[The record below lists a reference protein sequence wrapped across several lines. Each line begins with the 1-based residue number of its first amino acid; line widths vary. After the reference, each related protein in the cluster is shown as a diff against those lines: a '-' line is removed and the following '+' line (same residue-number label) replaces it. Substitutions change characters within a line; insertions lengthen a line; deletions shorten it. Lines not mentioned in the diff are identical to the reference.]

1 MRRVWAMLLNW
12 LRKMTGGSTA
22 QVMPDLAVMTFRDH
36 FSSLF
41 QSAATDLARSK
52 LAPGA
57 ATPGTEDAHI
67 DAATRIASLWND
79 RQPIPAAAPAGI
91 SQDVWDCSKQG
102 FELMQAASQGN
113 TAKVTELQQA
123 DAFSAC
129 DPNWVKDIL
138 NYVTFLA
145 KNGMR
150 DVIPYI
156 PVAKIS
162 PVPIPLPALAA
173 GSPIKV
179 AILGDWGTG
188 TATAINLLE
197 QLAVHQPDVLIHLG
211 DIYYSGTPTEC
222 RDNFRVII
230 DRVFNRDITSIP
242 VFTLSGNHDMYS
254 GGEGYYG
261 LLQSLNPPQ
270 TRQTASFFCLR
281 DLQNIWQF
289 IAMDTGLHDDDPF
302 NVDTV
307 LTFLEPDEEAW
318 IVDRLAEFSGR
329 TILLSH
335 HQLFSALS
343 QIGPRAADGSLNPVN
358 PNLAKSFAKFK
369 AAAKQEIVAWFWGH
383 EHVFTLYDAY
393 AGLGRGRC
401 LGFGAIPVPASATA
415 NTQISGLAEPPP
427 FVQIALPV
435 TPAGVYATGFAILTL
450 DANGGCQAEYYQ
462 ELDAATPIY
471 SEKM

>member
-1 MRRVWAMLLNW
+1 MRRLWAALLTWFHERMRN
-12 LRKMTGGSTA
+12 STEA
-22 QVMPDLAVMTFRDH
+22 SPVMHLITFRDH

-57 ATPGTEDAHI
+57 ATPGTEDPHI

-79 RQPIPAAAPAGI
+79 RQPVPALAPSGI
-91 SQDVWDCSKQG
+91 AQDVWDCSKQG
-102 FELMQAASQGN
+102 FELMQAAAAGN
-113 TAKVTELQQA
+113 TAQVTQLQQA

-150 DVIPYI
+150 DAIPYI
-156 PVAKIS
+156 RAAKIS
-162 PVPIPLPALAA
+162 PVPIAMPAPVA
-173 GSPIKV
+173 GSPVKV
-179 AILGDWGTG
+179 GIIGDWGTG
-188 TATAINLLE
+188 TQTAINVLE
-197 QLAVHQPDVLIHLG
+197 QLAAHQPDVLIHLG

-222 RDNFRVII
+222 RDNFQAII
-230 DRVFNRDITSIP
+230 DRVFNRNVTPIP

-281 DLQNIWQF
+281 DAANIWQF
-289 IAMDTGLHDDDPF
+289 IGMDTGLHDDDPF

-307 LTFLEPDEEAW
+307 LTYLEPDEEAW

-335 HQLFSALS
+335 HPLFSALS
-343 QIGPRAADGSLNPVN
+343 QIGPRAADGSLDPVN
-358 PNLAKSFAKFK
+358 PNLSKSFAKFK
-369 AAAKQEIVAWFWGH
+369 AAAKQEIAAWFWGH
-383 EHVFTLYDAY
+383 EHAFTVYETY
-393 AGLGRGRC
+393 AGLARGRC
-401 LGFGAIPVPASATA
+401 LGNGAIPVPASAAA
-415 NTQISGLAEPPP
+415 NAPVAGLKAVPP
-427 FVQIALPV
+427 FKNIVLPV

-450 DANGGCQAEYYQ
+450 DANAGCEADYYQ
-462 ELDAATPIY
+462 ELAVTPIY
-471 SEKM
+471 SEKI

>member
-1 MRRVWAMLLNW
+1 MINLV
-12 LRKMTGGSTA
+12 
-22 QVMPDLAVMTFRDH
+22 TFRDH

-57 ATPGTEDAHI
+57 ATPGMEDAHI

-91 SQDVWDCSKQG
+91 TQTVWDCSRQG
-102 FELMQAASQGN
+102 FALMQAAAQGN
-113 TAKVTELQQA
+113 TAQVAALQQA
-123 DAFSAC
+123 DAFGSC

-145 KNGMR
+145 ENGMR
-150 DVIPYI
+150 DAIPYI
-156 PVAKIS
+156 RAAQIS
-162 PVPIPLPALAA
+162 PVPIALRSPVA
-173 GSPIKV
+173 GSPVKV
-179 AILGDWGTG
+179 GVIGDWGTG
-188 TATAINLLE
+188 TQTAITLLE
-197 QLAVHQPDVLIHLG
+197 QLAALQPDVLIHLG

-230 DRVFNRDITSIP
+230 DRVFNRNVTPIP

-261 LLQSLNPPQ
+261 LLQNLNPPQ

-281 DLQNIWQF
+281 DPANIWQF
-289 IAMDTGLHDDDPF
+289 IGMDTGLHDDDPF

-318 IVDRLAEFSGR
+318 IIDRLAEFSGR

-358 PNLAKSFAKFK
+358 PNLAKSFGKFK
-369 AAAKQEIVAWFWGH
+369 AAAKQEIAAWFWGH
-383 EHVFTLYDAY
+383 EHAFTVYQRY
-393 AGLGRGRC
+393 ADLARGRC
-401 LGFGAIPVPASATA
+401 LGHGAIPVQANASANIPVT
-415 NTQISGLAEPPP
+415 GLAGAPP
-427 FVQIALPV
+427 FENIVLPV
-435 TPAGVYATGFAILTL
+435 TPAGVYATGFAVLTL
-450 DANGGCQAEYYQ
+450 DANAGCQADYYQ
-462 ELDAATPIY
+462 ALAAAPIY
-471 SEKM
+471 SERI

>member
-1 MRRVWAMLLNW
+1 MRRLWSALLNW
-12 LRKMTGGSTA
+12 FHEWLGNAAVEEMP
-22 QVMPDLAVMTFRDH
+22 VMNLVTFRDH

-57 ATPGTEDAHI
+57 ATPGMEDPHI

-91 SQDVWDCSKQG
+91 AQNVWDCSKQG
-102 FELMQAASQGN
+102 FELMQAAAAGN
-113 TAKVTELQQA
+113 TAQVTQLQQA
-123 DAFSAC
+123 NAFSSC

-150 DVIPYI
+150 DAIPYI
-156 PVAKIS
+156 RAAKIS
-162 PVPIPLPALAA
+162 PVPIPLPPVADK
-173 GSPIKV
+173 PMKV
-179 AILGDWGTG
+179 GIIGDWGTG
-188 TATAINLLE
+188 TQTAINVLE
-197 QLAVHQPDVLIHLG
+197 QLAAHQPDVLIHLG

-222 RDNFRVII
+222 RDNFRLII
-230 DRVFNRDITSIP
+230 DRVFNRNVSPIP

-281 DLQNIWQF
+281 DPANIWQF

-318 IVDRLAEFSGR
+318 IVDRLAEFPGR

-335 HQLFSALS
+335 HQLFSALA
-343 QIGPRAADGSLNPVN
+343 QIGPRAADGSLDPVN
-358 PNLAKSFAKFK
+358 PNLATSFAKFK
-369 AAAKQEIVAWFWGH
+369 AAAKQEIAAWFWGH
-383 EHVFTLYDAY
+383 EHAFTVYQTY

-401 LGFGAIPVPASATA
+401 LGNGAIPVQASTTA
-415 NTQISGLAEPPP
+415 NVAVAGLAAPPP
-427 FVQIALPV
+427 FENIVLPV
-435 TPAGVYATGFAILTL
+435 TQAGVYATGFAILTL
-450 DANGGCQAEYYQ
+450 DANAGCQADYYQ
-462 ELDAATPIY
+462 ELAVAPIY